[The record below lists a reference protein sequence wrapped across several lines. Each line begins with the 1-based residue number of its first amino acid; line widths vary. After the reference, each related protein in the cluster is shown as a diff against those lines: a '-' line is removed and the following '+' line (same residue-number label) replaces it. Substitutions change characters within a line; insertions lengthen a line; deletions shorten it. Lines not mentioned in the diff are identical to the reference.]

1 MAYWWWNEWGSVLR
15 KFSLKWL
22 FLTNNGKKQ
31 NSSNL
36 QFTNCLPTRWEIQK
50 FQTGILAIRNQWGFI
65 LRGFSLKWLFLA
77 DHGKKQKLQNLQFA
91 NCSQTR
97 WEIQKIS
104 NVAYREWE
112 INGVYFEVIFSKMTF
127 SCWYGQKRNLWNLQF
142 ANYSRTQW
150 EIQKILNVAYGG
162 WEIYGGQFWG
172 GFL

>member
-1 MAYWWWNEWGSVLR
+1 M
-15 KFSLKWL
+15 KW
-22 FLTNNGKKQ
+22 
-31 NSSNL
+31 
-36 QFTNCLPTRWEIQK
+36 
-50 FQTGILAIRNQWGFI
+50 
-65 LRGFSLKWLFLA
+65 FSLKWLFLA
-77 DHGKKQKLQNLQFA
+77 DMGKKQNLQNLQFA

-97 WEIQKIS
+97 WVIQKIS
-104 NVAYREWE
+104 NVAYWGWE

-127 SCWYGQKRNLWNLQF
+127 SCWYGQKRNFWNSQF